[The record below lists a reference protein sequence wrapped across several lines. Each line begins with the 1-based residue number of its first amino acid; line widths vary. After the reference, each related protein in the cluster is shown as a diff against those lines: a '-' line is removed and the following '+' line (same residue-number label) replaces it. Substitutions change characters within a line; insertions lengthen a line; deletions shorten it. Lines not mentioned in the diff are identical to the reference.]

1 MKENKIPSDG
11 IICVRGEN
19 LRAEILYY
27 SMDVNILLSKIIT
40 PNPFIKYNP
49 LTPSC

>member
-1 MKENKIPSDG
+1 MKLISKKGNKMPSDG
-11 IICVRGEN
+11 IICVRGKN

-40 PNPFIKYNP
+40 PNPFISTNH
-49 LTPSC
+49 